1 MSHDMLTKMHIVF
14 IYLVIDPFK
23 SIGRRCEWSTL
34 KGTNR
39 LDCNAISTGAILLAD
54 ILPTLLIK
62 SCAPF
67 FVHHIPYDIRV
78 LIVVAFQVQ
87 AMQKLSFEK

>member
-1 MSHDMLTKMHIVF
+1 MLNLPERCMTLSPLSSIR
-14 IYLVIDPFK
+14 IGYLVGCTSK
-23 SIGRRCEWSTL
+23 CSTL
-34 KGTNR
+34 KETNR
-39 LDCNAISTGAILLAD
+39 LDCNTISTGAILLAD

-78 LIVVAFQVQ
+78 LVVVAFQVLPNS
-87 AMQKLSFEK
+87 K